1 MAYSETISFLR
12 TPLLYVYDEGIRVK
26 GQESRDKSQQIT
38 DYNSFLV
45 KLCSTLIVEVFT
57 LLKMGKS
64 KVEQIS

>member
-12 TPLLYVYDEGIRVK
+12 TPLLYVYDEGTRVN
-26 GQESRDKSQQIT
+26 SQQTT

>member
-12 TPLLYVYDEGIRVK
+12 TPLLYVYDEGT
-26 GQESRDKSQQIT
+26 RDKSQQIT

>member
-12 TPLLYVYDEGIRVK
+12 TPLLYVYDEGTRDK
-26 GQESRDKSQQIT
+26 GQGSRDKSQQIT